1 MPAYPLATPPSR
13 VVRTEEADER
23 LLAVK
28 GAIHELVSSSCT
40 SGKKGTGA
48 GRGCE
53 PRPAPRNQSSSREG
67 SGGLGSVDL
76 QPDAHSCPGKHGR
89 QLWVRCGG
97 GDNTRGGQPH
107 RTFILRGREPIPRCC
122 DRHPIYRWRTEWNA
136 GRPVGQ
142 TSEITREPDGM
153 FAAWGVRGPWGRAR
167 RRGSYINPQIS
178 QSVSRRSSAR
188 AREISTGGGR
198 GCGRDRS
205 EIMLIRPQQT
215 PRTQLQR
222 VGGPDT
228 EDNDRVRH
236 PQTEND
242 RNQKDTDETASWKRR
257 DRPWFALL
265 EFALLVEVPRGIADE
280 RDSADRTV
288 TPTGNKTKMN
298 GFVEI
303 STLLIH
309 SAPKQKSN
317 EWMHLSPFYTRMHG
331 EWLRY
336 AKSTSQ
342 FHWRFLLVR
351 DVRGFQ
357 VNPLCRH
364 DITRSDRQIGNTISI
379 HICVHNFLTITFAN
393 NHVFFCFQFLVFP
406 YVLPIS
412 VRSVH
417 SLWAQN

>member
-1 MPAYPLATPPSR
+1 MS
-13 VVRTEEADER
+13 
-23 LLAVK
+23 
-28 GAIHELVSSSCT
+28 H
-40 SGKKGTGA
+40 
-48 GRGCE
+48 
-53 PRPAPRNQSSSREG
+53 
-67 SGGLGSVDL
+67 
-76 QPDAHSCPGKHGR
+76 
-89 QLWVRCGG
+89 
-97 GDNTRGGQPH
+97 
-107 RTFILRGREPIPRCC
+107 
-122 DRHPIYRWRTEWNA
+122 
-136 GRPVGQ
+136 
-142 TSEITREPDGM
+142 
-153 FAAWGVRGPWGRAR
+153 
-167 RRGSYINPQIS
+167 
-178 QSVSRRSSAR
+178 
-188 AREISTGGGR
+188 
-198 GCGRDRS
+198 
-205 EIMLIRPQQT
+205 

-265 EFALLVEVPRGIADE
+265 EFALSVEVPRGIADE

-364 DITRSDRQIGNTISI
+364 DITRSDRQIGNFLYFPFEITLVLSRRRCMGKTIFSSSTEAYFN
-379 HICVHNFLTITFAN
+379 HAVMTARWLVHLG
-393 NHVFFCFQFLVFP
+393 
-406 YVLPIS
+406 
-412 VRSVH
+412 
-417 SLWAQN
+417 

>member
-1 MPAYPLATPPSR
+1 MS
-13 VVRTEEADER
+13 
-23 LLAVK
+23 
-28 GAIHELVSSSCT
+28 H
-40 SGKKGTGA
+40 
-48 GRGCE
+48 
-53 PRPAPRNQSSSREG
+53 
-67 SGGLGSVDL
+67 
-76 QPDAHSCPGKHGR
+76 
-89 QLWVRCGG
+89 
-97 GDNTRGGQPH
+97 
-107 RTFILRGREPIPRCC
+107 
-122 DRHPIYRWRTEWNA
+122 
-136 GRPVGQ
+136 
-142 TSEITREPDGM
+142 
-153 FAAWGVRGPWGRAR
+153 
-167 RRGSYINPQIS
+167 
-178 QSVSRRSSAR
+178 
-188 AREISTGGGR
+188 
-198 GCGRDRS
+198 
-205 EIMLIRPQQT
+205 

-265 EFALLVEVPRGIADE
+265 EFALSVEVPRGIADE

-364 DITRSDRQIGNTISI
+364 EITRSDRQIGNAQYSLPP
-379 HICVHNFLTITFAN
+379 LTIPAWSEIRTHNLRLQVRHSISYATTAHNYILTQYINRPNSIFARKIKWN
-393 NHVFFCFQFLVFP
+393 C
-406 YVLPIS
+406 
-412 VRSVH
+412 RSVVKV
-417 SLWAQN
+417 SQVR

>member
-1 MPAYPLATPPSR
+1 MS
-13 VVRTEEADER
+13 
-23 LLAVK
+23 
-28 GAIHELVSSSCT
+28 H
-40 SGKKGTGA
+40 
-48 GRGCE
+48 
-53 PRPAPRNQSSSREG
+53 
-67 SGGLGSVDL
+67 
-76 QPDAHSCPGKHGR
+76 
-89 QLWVRCGG
+89 
-97 GDNTRGGQPH
+97 
-107 RTFILRGREPIPRCC
+107 
-122 DRHPIYRWRTEWNA
+122 
-136 GRPVGQ
+136 
-142 TSEITREPDGM
+142 
-153 FAAWGVRGPWGRAR
+153 
-167 RRGSYINPQIS
+167 
-178 QSVSRRSSAR
+178 
-188 AREISTGGGR
+188 
-198 GCGRDRS
+198 
-205 EIMLIRPQQT
+205 

-257 DRPWFALL
+257 DCPWFALL

-364 DITRSDRQIGNTISI
+364 DITRSDRQIGNYSYLEWTSVKVRPWMALSACRENKNTNKIECWSTFIWCNWDIWEGLRAYPIQYPQTSKSKTGHACTSILTASTDIS
-379 HICVHNFLTITFAN
+379 
-393 NHVFFCFQFLVFP
+393 
-406 YVLPIS
+406 
-412 VRSVH
+412 
-417 SLWAQN
+417 

>member
-1 MPAYPLATPPSR
+1 M
-13 VVRTEEADER
+13 
-23 LLAVK
+23 
-28 GAIHELVSSSCT
+28 
-40 SGKKGTGA
+40 
-48 GRGCE
+48 
-53 PRPAPRNQSSSREG
+53 
-67 SGGLGSVDL
+67 
-76 QPDAHSCPGKHGR
+76 
-89 QLWVRCGG
+89 
-97 GDNTRGGQPH
+97 
-107 RTFILRGREPIPRCC
+107 
-122 DRHPIYRWRTEWNA
+122 
-136 GRPVGQ
+136 
-142 TSEITREPDGM
+142 
-153 FAAWGVRGPWGRAR
+153 
-167 RRGSYINPQIS
+167 
-178 QSVSRRSSAR
+178 
-188 AREISTGGGR
+188 
-198 GCGRDRS
+198 
-205 EIMLIRPQQT
+205 
-215 PRTQLQR
+215 QLQR

-265 EFALLVEVPRGIADE
+265 EFALSVEVPRGIADE

-364 DITRSDRQIGNTISI
+364 DITRSDRQIGNYNVYWAANQRIRMISEGS
-379 HICVHNFLTITFAN
+379 CDTDDGSFAITGIN
-393 NHVFFCFQFLVFP
+393 NMFKYIKTENRYFNL
-406 YVLPIS
+406 
-412 VRSVH
+412 
-417 SLWAQN
+417 

>member
-1 MPAYPLATPPSR
+1 MHLREERHRGRAPLWAAPRSEKPI
-13 VVRTEEADER
+13 VQPWG
-23 LLAVK
+23 L
-28 GAIHELVSSSCT
+28 
-40 SGKKGTGA
+40 GTG
-48 GRGCE
+48 R
-53 PRPAPRNQSSSREG
+53 
-67 SGGLGSVDL
+67 SVDL
-76 QPDAHSCPGKHGR
+76 QPDAHDCPGKHGR

-97 GDNTRGGQPH
+97 GDNTQGGQPH

-122 DRHPIYRWRTEWNA
+122 DQHPIYRWRTEWNA

-142 TSEITREPDGM
+142 TSQITREPDRM

-167 RRGSYINPQIS
+167 RRGSYSNSQIS
-178 QSVSRRSSAR
+178 QSVSWRSSAR

-198 GCGRDRS
+198 GCQSFHKGNL
-205 EIMLIRPQQT
+205 EIAAKSCSYAHNRRMSH

-236 PQTEND
+236 PQTGND
-242 RNQKDTDETASWKRR
+242 RNQKHTDETASWKRR

-265 EFALLVEVPRGIADE
+265 EFALSVEVPRGIADE
-280 RDSADRTV
+280 RDRTV

-351 DVRGFQ
+351 DARGFQ

-364 DITRSDRQIGNTISI
+364 DITRSDRQIGN
-379 HICVHNFLTITFAN
+379 
-393 NHVFFCFQFLVFP
+393 
-406 YVLPIS
+406 
-412 VRSVH
+412 
-417 SLWAQN
+417 

>member
-1 MPAYPLATPPSR
+1 MS
-13 VVRTEEADER
+13 
-23 LLAVK
+23 
-28 GAIHELVSSSCT
+28 H
-40 SGKKGTGA
+40 
-48 GRGCE
+48 
-53 PRPAPRNQSSSREG
+53 
-67 SGGLGSVDL
+67 
-76 QPDAHSCPGKHGR
+76 
-89 QLWVRCGG
+89 
-97 GDNTRGGQPH
+97 
-107 RTFILRGREPIPRCC
+107 
-122 DRHPIYRWRTEWNA
+122 
-136 GRPVGQ
+136 
-142 TSEITREPDGM
+142 
-153 FAAWGVRGPWGRAR
+153 
-167 RRGSYINPQIS
+167 
-178 QSVSRRSSAR
+178 
-188 AREISTGGGR
+188 
-198 GCGRDRS
+198 
-205 EIMLIRPQQT
+205 

-257 DRPWFALL
+257 DSPWFALL
-265 EFALLVEVPRGIADE
+265 EFALSVEVLRGIADE

-364 DITRSDRQIGNTISI
+364 DITRSDRQIGNKSVAFII
-379 HICVHNFLTITFAN
+379 LFN
-393 NHVFFCFQFLVFP
+393 VFKYIRNDEVA
-406 YVLPIS
+406 I
-412 VRSVH
+412 
-417 SLWAQN
+417 

>member
-1 MPAYPLATPPSR
+1 MS
-13 VVRTEEADER
+13 
-23 LLAVK
+23 
-28 GAIHELVSSSCT
+28 H
-40 SGKKGTGA
+40 
-48 GRGCE
+48 
-53 PRPAPRNQSSSREG
+53 
-67 SGGLGSVDL
+67 
-76 QPDAHSCPGKHGR
+76 
-89 QLWVRCGG
+89 
-97 GDNTRGGQPH
+97 
-107 RTFILRGREPIPRCC
+107 
-122 DRHPIYRWRTEWNA
+122 
-136 GRPVGQ
+136 
-142 TSEITREPDGM
+142 
-153 FAAWGVRGPWGRAR
+153 
-167 RRGSYINPQIS
+167 
-178 QSVSRRSSAR
+178 
-188 AREISTGGGR
+188 
-198 GCGRDRS
+198 
-205 EIMLIRPQQT
+205 

-257 DRPWFALL
+257 ERPWFALL

-364 DITRSDRQIGNTISI
+364 DITRSDRLIGNWDFWGKKW
-379 HICVHNFLTITFAN
+379 CFDVVFTITWLN
-393 NHVFFCFQFLVFP
+393 YNLIQYQFFLDTYQGQFMASFLKEKNMIFF
-406 YVLPIS
+406 L
-412 VRSVH
+412 R
-417 SLWAQN
+417 

>member
-1 MPAYPLATPPSR
+1 MS
-13 VVRTEEADER
+13 
-23 LLAVK
+23 
-28 GAIHELVSSSCT
+28 H
-40 SGKKGTGA
+40 
-48 GRGCE
+48 
-53 PRPAPRNQSSSREG
+53 
-67 SGGLGSVDL
+67 
-76 QPDAHSCPGKHGR
+76 
-89 QLWVRCGG
+89 
-97 GDNTRGGQPH
+97 
-107 RTFILRGREPIPRCC
+107 
-122 DRHPIYRWRTEWNA
+122 
-136 GRPVGQ
+136 
-142 TSEITREPDGM
+142 
-153 FAAWGVRGPWGRAR
+153 
-167 RRGSYINPQIS
+167 
-178 QSVSRRSSAR
+178 
-188 AREISTGGGR
+188 
-198 GCGRDRS
+198 
-205 EIMLIRPQQT
+205 

-280 RDSADRTV
+280 RYSADRTV
-288 TPTGNKTKMN
+288 TLTGNKTKMN

-364 DITRSDRQIGNTISI
+364 DITRSDRQIGNRISSWKCRKLSKKWRI
-379 HICVHNFLTITFAN
+379 IIFQRCRY
-393 NHVFFCFQFLVFP
+393 NHVFKMRLYITIGHTLYIYLWLQTLHITLWHISH
-406 YVLPIS
+406 LPC
-412 VRSVH
+412 RFYTNQDPH
-417 SLWAQN
+417 Y

>member
-67 SGGLGSVDL
+67 SGLGGLLTSSPMLTAARASMAVSSGSGAAVATT
-76 QPDAHSCPGKHGR
+76 PE
-89 QLWVRCGG
+89 GG
-97 GDNTRGGQPH
+97 SPTAPSSSEDVNPSPNAAID
-107 RTFILRGREPIPRCC
+107 ILSTDGAPNEMLGAPW
-122 DRHPIYRWRTEWNA
+122 DRPA
-136 GRPVGQ
+136 K
-142 TSEITREPDGM
+142 ITREPDGM

-167 RRGSYINPQIS
+167 RRGSYSNPQIS

-198 GCGRDRS
+198 GCQSFHKGKARSQRDRS
-205 EIMLIRPQQT
+205 EIAAKSCSYAHNRRMSH
-215 PRTQLQR
+215 PRTQLQH
-222 VGGPDT
+222 VGSPDT

-265 EFALLVEVPRGIADE
+265 EFALSVEVPRGIADE
-280 RDSADRTV
+280 MDSADRTV

-364 DITRSDRQIGNTISI
+364 DITRSDRQIGNSGYN
-379 HICVHNFLTITFAN
+379 HNIYIL
-393 NHVFFCFQFLVFP
+393 
-406 YVLPIS
+406 Y
-412 VRSVH
+412 
-417 SLWAQN
+417 

>member
-1 MPAYPLATPPSR
+1 MS
-13 VVRTEEADER
+13 
-23 LLAVK
+23 
-28 GAIHELVSSSCT
+28 H
-40 SGKKGTGA
+40 
-48 GRGCE
+48 
-53 PRPAPRNQSSSREG
+53 
-67 SGGLGSVDL
+67 
-76 QPDAHSCPGKHGR
+76 
-89 QLWVRCGG
+89 
-97 GDNTRGGQPH
+97 
-107 RTFILRGREPIPRCC
+107 
-122 DRHPIYRWRTEWNA
+122 
-136 GRPVGQ
+136 
-142 TSEITREPDGM
+142 
-153 FAAWGVRGPWGRAR
+153 
-167 RRGSYINPQIS
+167 
-178 QSVSRRSSAR
+178 
-188 AREISTGGGR
+188 
-198 GCGRDRS
+198 
-205 EIMLIRPQQT
+205 

-265 EFALLVEVPRGIADE
+265 EFALSVEVPRGIADE

-357 VNPLCRH
+357 VNPLCCH
-364 DITRSDRQIGNTISI
+364 DITRSDRQIGNKGCTSYPRHFLIHACIQTALQELISS
-379 HICVHNFLTITFAN
+379 CKRTSALKLLLVSCSVTLLWFFYKACN
-393 NHVFFCFQFLVFP
+393 NVIRASSQ
-406 YVLPIS
+406 IS
-412 VRSVH
+412 NKNT
-417 SLWAQN
+417 L

>member
-1 MPAYPLATPPSR
+1 MSRAPLRETN
-13 VVRTEEADER
+13 
-23 LLAVK
+23 
-28 GAIHELVSSSCT
+28 
-40 SGKKGTGA
+40 
-48 GRGCE
+48 
-53 PRPAPRNQSSSREG
+53 RPAARARDWAVCWPPARCSRLPGQAWPSALGPVRRWRQHPRG
-67 SGGLGSVDL
+67 VG
-76 QPDAHSCPGKHGR
+76 
-89 QLWVRCGG
+89 
-97 GDNTRGGQPH
+97 PH
-107 RTFILRGREPIPRCC
+107 HTFILRGREPIPRCC

-153 FAAWGVRGPWGRAR
+153 FAAWGVKGPWGRAR
-167 RRGSYINPQIS
+167 RRGSYSNPQIS

-188 AREISTGGGR
+188 AREISMGGGR
-198 GCGRDRS
+198 GCQSFHKGKARS
-205 EIMLIRPQQT
+205 QRNHAHTSTTDAWVIHERSFSVSAAQT
-215 PRTQLQR
+215 LKTTI
-222 VGGPDT
+222 VS
-228 EDNDRVRH
+228 VI
-236 PQTEND
+236 
-242 RNQKDTDETASWKRR
+242 NQKDTDETASWKRR

-265 EFALLVEVPRGIADE
+265 EFALSVEVLRGIADE

-364 DITRSDRQIGNTISI
+364 DITRSDRQIGNTYL
-379 HICVHNFLTITFAN
+379 HYF
-393 NHVFFCFQFLVFP
+393 
-406 YVLPIS
+406 YVN
-412 VRSVH
+412 V
-417 SLWAQN
+417 